1 MKEKFYR
8 FMQGRYGTDS
18 LNKALLFAAMAG
30 LILSL
35 FGLRIF
41 YWVSIAL
48 VIYSYYRMFSRN
60 IPKRV
65 KENQWYYYKTQK
77 VRTFFQR
84 KKKQWKERNIYHIYK
99 CPSCKQKI
107 RVPRGRGKI
116 EIRCAKC
123 GNRFIKNS

>member
-18 LNKALLFAAMAG
+18 LNKALLTLAMAG

-41 YWVSIAL
+41 YWISIAL
-48 VIYSYYRMFSRN
+48 LIYAYYRMFSRN
-60 IPKRV
+60 IGQRV
-65 KENQWYYYKTQK
+65 KENQWYYYKTIK
-77 VRTFFQR
+77 IRGFFQ
-84 KKKQWKERNIYHIYK
+84 KKKKRFKERKIYHIYK

-107 RVPRGRGKI
+107 RVPKGRGKI

-123 GNRFIKNS
+123 GNRFIRNS